1 MLRWKQSRTF
11 LRMNSTSETKLV
23 RYEKI
28 KQEYTDIYQDYAFL
42 KMESGGNVFQLLLIR
57 KKERLIPK
65 VSNRGTGGKLKHGS
79 CSGSEWKSSYGK
91 TAF

>member
-23 RYEKI
+23 RYEKR

-42 KMESGGNVFQLLLIR
+42 KMELGGKCILAVTHQ
-57 KKERLIPK
+57 KERATDSKGI
-65 VSNRGTGGKLKHGS
+65 
-79 CSGSEWKSSYGK
+79 
-91 TAF
+91 